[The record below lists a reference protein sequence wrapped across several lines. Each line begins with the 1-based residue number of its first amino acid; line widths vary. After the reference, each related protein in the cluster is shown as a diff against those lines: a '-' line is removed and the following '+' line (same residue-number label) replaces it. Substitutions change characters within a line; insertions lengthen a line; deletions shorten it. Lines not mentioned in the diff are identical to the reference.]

1 MIEHLSPQRAR
12 ARVDRRTFVKAAA
25 AATVLGPQ
33 ILIPTARGAD
43 KNRVVFVSEESN
55 PKAIGVYD
63 KINAD
68 FEKETGIKVV
78 MEYPGFRD
86 IAKRVAT
93 LIAAGTPPEIVWYGA
108 GQAMNLALENQLADV
123 GDLVRAFNV
132 PDNQRMVY
140 KGADRSIPTSQQFVY
155 GWYRKDLFQQKGLE
169 VPKGWDDYL
178 RVAKA
183 LSNPPQIYGCI
194 VPSAETGAST
204 ILLETM
210 FMKNDVHW
218 FEWNAGKQQYEVAL
232 DRGEQKKR
240 AIETLDYLNELHKYS
255 PEASTY
261 NWAELMSTYV
271 SEKAATSWYVGARLL
286 EQVNANNARIADAT
300 APFEL
305 PRKITDHYYL
315 SIQGFHILDKSN
327 VEGAKK
333 YVTFFLKHPDLIQWY
348 HAVPLHIIPASRD
361 MLRSAR
367 YQDHPVIQKRMDVLS
382 FLDSIWGKGVPLY
395 YWDGKELNPY
405 IGLFHNEN
413 LAGWTLA
420 MRNIKGMKADAIV
433 DEAANQVRKKMRR
446 AG

>member
-1 MIEHLSPQRAR
+1 MTFRS
-12 ARVDRRTFVKAAA
+12 VDRRTFVKVAGGAGAAVIA
-25 AATVLGPQ
+25 PQ
-33 ILIPTARGAD
+33 MLVRPARGAD

-55 PKAIGVYD
+55 PKAIAVYE

-68 FEKETGIKVV
+68 FQKETGIAVT
-78 MEYPGFRD
+78 MEYPGFAN

-123 GDLVRAFNV
+123 GDLVKAFNV

-140 KGADRSIPTSQQFVY
+140 KGADRSLPTSQQFVY
-155 GWYRKDLFQQKGLE
+155 GWYRRDLFQQKSLE
-169 VPKGWDDYL
+169 VPKSWEDYL
-178 RVAKA
+178 KVAKA
-183 LSNPPQIYGCI
+183 LTDAPKIYGCI

-204 ILLETM
+204 LLLETM

-218 FEWNAGKQQYEVAL
+218 FGWDAAKGQYEVVL
-232 DRGEQKKR
+232 DKGEQKKR
-240 AIETLDYLNELHKYS
+240 AVETLDYLNELHKFS

-271 SEKAATSWYVGARLL
+271 AEKAATSWYVGARLL
-286 EQVNANNARIADAT
+286 EQVIANNARIADAT

-305 PRKITDHYYL
+305 PRRLTEHYYL
-315 SIQGFHILDKSN
+315 SIQGFHLLDKAN

-333 YVTFFLKHPDLIQWY
+333 YVTYFLKHPDVIKWY

-361 MLRSAR
+361 MLRSAK
-367 YQDHPVIQKRMDVLS
+367 YQDHPVIQKRMDVLR
-382 FLDSIWGKGVPLY
+382 FLDATWGKGVPLY

-413 LAGWTLA
+413 LAGWMLA
-420 MRNIKGMKADAIV
+420 MRNIKGMKAEAVV
-433 DEAANQVRKKMRR
+433 DEAAGQVRRKMRR
-446 AG
+446 VG

>member
-1 MIEHLSPQRAR
+1 MST
-12 ARVDRRTFVKAAA
+12 VSRRTFVKTAAVAGAAA
-25 AATVLGPQ
+25 LAPQVLVPG
-33 ILIPTARGAD
+33 ARGAD

-55 PKAIGVYD
+55 PKAIAVYD

-78 MEYPGFRD
+78 MEYPGFAN

-123 GDLVRAFNV
+123 GDVVKAFNV
-132 PDNQRMVY
+132 PDNQRMIY

-155 GWYRKDLFQQKGLE
+155 GWYRKDLFDQKNLQ
-169 VPKGWDDYL
+169 VPKTWEDYL
-178 RVAKA
+178 KAARA
-183 LSNPPQIYGCI
+183 LSSPPQMYGCI
-194 VPSAETGAST
+194 IPSAETGAST

-218 FEWNAGKQQYEVAL
+218 FEWNEGRKQYEVAL
-232 DRGEQKKR
+232 DKGEQKKR
-240 AIETLDYLNELHKYS
+240 AVETLDYLNDLHKHS

-286 EQVNANNARIADAT
+286 EQVMANNARIADAT

-305 PRKITDHYYL
+305 PRRLTDHYYL
-315 SIQGFHILDKSN
+315 SIQGFHVLDRSN

-333 YVTFFLKHPDLIQWY
+333 YVTYFLRHPDVIRWY

-361 MLRSAR
+361 MLRSAK
-367 YQDHPVIQKRMDVLS
+367 YQDHPVIQKRMDVLK
-382 FLDSIWGKGVPLY
+382 FLDATWGKGVPLY

-413 LAGWTLA
+413 LAGWMLA
-420 MRNIKGMKADAIV
+420 MRNIKGLKSEAVV
-433 DEAANQVRKKMRR
+433 DEAAGQVRRKMRR
-446 AG
+446 TG